1 MADYRALLTDEN
13 KELLRRHLFFSGLG
27 EDEIASFI
35 TFSAA
40 DLIEIEPGQKISLDP
55 GSKRKLGIVIA
66 GDVKVYA
73 IDYDGNKTIINALHG
88 KGAIGTMQFMMDH
101 YNMLFEVVADT
112 PAKLVTFDP
121 YVLLIADARLVN
133 VQHSVLVNVLASQ
146 RNLFFDLSA
155 HLMCLSQKNIRDKIM
170 CYLHNCSESTRSY
183 EFDIPFS
190 REELAAY
197 LAVDRASLSRSL
209 GDLKREGII
218 EYKKNHFIILT
229 TRQFKF

>member
-155 HLMCLSQKNIRDKIM
+155 HLMCLSQKNI
-170 CYLHNCSESTRSY
+170 
-183 EFDIPFS
+183 
-190 REELAAY
+190 
-197 LAVDRASLSRSL
+197 
-209 GDLKREGII
+209 
-218 EYKKNHFIILT
+218 
-229 TRQFKF
+229 